1 MSMTW
6 KAISGRPYRSFMD
19 TKVLIFSIATDPEAP
34 AQAAGPEASAEA
46 AAGDISCPSHSSLAV
61 TSSLITSASA
71 APGPDDTAAAVPASS
86 PAPAAAAPA
95 AAAPAAAAPAAAACP
110 AAAAA
115 AGATAPGAASTGWGP
130 ATPSPGF
137 TPGLPRV
144 GRVDATDGPSSKR
157 LLLAG
162 RAPSGGASA

>member
-95 AAAPAAAAPAAAACP
+95 AAACP